1 MHLNTQAIVCAVL
14 GHGEHG
20 AIARL
25 MTHEAGLLPGYVRGG
40 RSRRLRP
47 VLLPGNMVQA
57 EYRARVPEQL
67 AQLSVELVHSRAPLL
82 AERLPST
89 AIDWLTTLTAATLP
103 EGQPYPA
110 LFNTLE
116 AVLSAVESANSAR
129 GWAPSVIR
137 YELLLLAQLGFALD
151 LSHCAGG
158 GDAGD
163 LAYVSPKSSIAV
175 SRAMGAPYAER
186 LLPLP
191 GFLTGGDAAPGWE
204 QIAEGFRLTGYF
216 LARDILTGKLADI
229 CETRER
235 LIERLARAG

>member
-1 MHLNTQAIVCAVL
+1 MRISDWSSDVCSSDL
-14 GHGEHG
+14 
-20 AIARL
+20 
-25 MTHEAGLLPGYVRGG
+25 
-40 RSRRLRP
+40 
-47 VLLPGNMVQA
+47 
-57 EYRARVPEQL
+57 
-67 AQLSVELVHSRAPLL
+67 
-82 AERLPST
+82 
-89 AIDWLTTLTAATLP
+89 
-103 EGQPYPA
+103 
-110 LFNTLE
+110 TLE

-191 GFLTGGDAAPGWE
+191 GFLTGGDAAPGGE

-216 LARDILTGKLADI
+216 LTRDILTGKLADI
-229 CETRER
+229 CATRER
-235 LIERLARAG
+235 LTERLAGAGLAERKDT

>member
-1 MHLNTQAIVCAVL
+1 MRISDWSSDVCSSDL
-14 GHGEHG
+14 
-20 AIARL
+20 
-25 MTHEAGLLPGYVRGG
+25 
-40 RSRRLRP
+40 
-47 VLLPGNMVQA
+47 
-57 EYRARVPEQL
+57 
-67 AQLSVELVHSRAPLL
+67 
-82 AERLPST
+82 
-89 AIDWLTTLTAATLP
+89 
-103 EGQPYPA
+103 
-110 LFNTLE
+110 TLE

-191 GFLTGGDAAPGWE
+191 GRSESRRGG
-204 QIAEGFRLTGYF
+204 
-216 LARDILTGKLADI
+216 
-229 CETRER
+229 RECVR
-235 LIERLARAG
+235 MCRSWLSPYI